1 MTYSAIG
8 VALIVAL
15 SIRAAVA
22 YNGTFAE
29 GLEMSRERAGLS
41 EVSGQF
47 RPFQAPWG
55 LKNGHAMTI
64 LGTLRPRNFS
74 LLNQPGHTVHT
85 VRREFAT
92 EPGTRVVAIAHT
104 LEQDKGP
111 EQKPDQKP
119 DRPLMLIVHG
129 LQGSASSSY
138 MLGTAIKA
146 WQAGF
151 DVLRLNVR
159 GCGGTSH
166 LSPKLYHSGLTIDL
180 DHVIRELIEVDRVRR
195 IFLIGF
201 SMGANQSLKLAG
213 EYGAAP
219 PPELRGVCAISPPI
233 DLESCS
239 RSIREPGNRIYEAR
253 FIRRLARAMREK
265 DRLFPGRY
273 DLSLLDGI
281 RHLWDWDDNF
291 QPYNGFRD
299 ARDYYARAS
308 SIGYLGAISLPTLI
322 IHAKDDPFIPFEPF
336 TDRRLVGNS
345 RIELIAPEHGGHVA
359 FCGIGQADEDR
370 AWAENRAVEF
380 CRRLANDL

>member
-111 EQKPDQKP
+111 DQKPDQKP

-129 LQGSASSSY
+129 LEGSASSSY

-265 DRLFPGRY
+265 GRLFPGRY
-273 DLSLLDGI
+273 DLS
-281 RHLWDWDDNF
+281 
-291 QPYNGFRD
+291 
-299 ARDYYARAS
+299 
-308 SIGYLGAISLPTLI
+308 
-322 IHAKDDPFIPFEPF
+322 
-336 TDRRLVGNS
+336 
-345 RIELIAPEHGGHVA
+345 
-359 FCGIGQADEDR
+359 
-370 AWAENRAVEF
+370 
-380 CRRLANDL
+380 

>member
-1 MTYSAIG
+1 M
-8 VALIVAL
+8 AL
-15 SIRAAVA
+15 SIQRAVA
-22 YNGTFAE
+22 YNGVFAE
-29 GLEMSRERAGLS
+29 GLEMSRERAGRP
-41 EVSGQF
+41 EGSGQF
-47 RPFQAPWG
+47 RPFRAPWG
-55 LKNGHAMTI
+55 LRNGHAMTI

-74 LLNQPGHTVHT
+74 LLNQPEHTVHT

-92 EPGTRVVAIAHT
+92 EPGTRVVAIAHR
-104 LEQDKGP
+104 LKQDNGP
-111 EQKPDQKP
+111 EQKPD
-119 DRPLMLIVHG
+119 RPLVLIVHG
-129 LQGSASSSY
+129 LEGSANSSY

-151 DVLRLNVR
+151 DILRLNVR

-213 EYGAAP
+213 EYGATP

-253 FIRRLARAMREK
+253 FIRSLARTMREK

-345 RIELIAPEHGGHVA
+345 RIELIAPAHGGHVA